1 MGDYISSLTTDQDN
15 YEVVKFPVTAIVP
28 CAAGSDTQCSMA
40 EYRWVSRY
48 PRQKTLMEKL
58 LTTFTA
64 DVWILILFTFA
75 ALSALSLAA
84 RKIRP
89 HSEDNLEETD
99 YLEMMP
105 FRSD

>member
-1 MGDYISSLTTDQDN
+1 MS
-15 YEVVKFPVTAIVP
+15 AIVP
-28 CAAGSDTQCSMA
+28 CTAQGESQCSMA

-64 DVWILILFTFA
+64 DVWVLILFTFA
-75 ALSALSLAA
+75 ALSALCLAA
-84 RKIRP
+84 KKIRP
-89 HSEDNLEETD
+89 QCGHSYEETD

-105 FRSD
+105 FRWDGIYNI